1 MPAASAAPAR
11 SRVLLAI
18 DQGSSSSRCVV
29 FDTEFRRLATGS
41 RPLASSFPA
50 AGRVEHDA
58 AQLVSSVL
66 GAMQDAIAAA
76 GVSWTSVAGIGL
88 AAQTETFVVWDRA
101 TGQAVYPAISWRDGR
116 AAGFCEQ
123 LRSAGHEQ
131 DIRAMTG
138 LPLESAFSA
147 PKLRWLL
154 EEIPGARRRAAAGQL
169 LFGDVNSWLTW
180 NLSGGAAH
188 VTEPS
193 MAARTMLFELAAAD
207 WSQPLL
213 DLFGVP
219 AQLLPELVPTA
230 GRLATTDAGVCGG
243 RAVIGASIG
252 DQPGALFG
260 QRCWQPGMA
269 KLTLGTGAFFWCHAG
284 AAPAA
289 SVPPGTVSSCA
300 WQLPGE
306 TAYALEGFVPNA
318 GGVTS
323 WLRQLGVL
331 AEGDWPRIRDGAL
344 RAGALGD
351 GALADG
357 ALADPVAG
365 LWCVPAIFGLGTPH
379 WGAGA
384 QADIIGLTAA
394 STGADVAQAALIGVV
409 HQIVDAIE
417 AVQSGLAGPL
427 KLVRVDGGLGRNDS
441 VLQAIADLTGIVLQ
455 RPAVTEATALG
466 AGALAGLGTGQW
478 DRAALGDLPF
488 DAGSSV
494 SPALPAYLRDAARA
508 GWHSALS
515 AALARWQAAGH
526 RIGLETS

>member
-1 MPAASAAPAR
+1 VFNHELR
-11 SRVLLAI
+11 SI
-18 DQGSSSSRCVV
+18 
-29 FDTEFRRLATGS
+29 ATGS

-58 AQLVSSVL
+58 AQIVSSVL
-66 GAMQDAIAAA
+66 GAMQDAVAQA
-76 GVSWTSVAGIGL
+76 GVSWASVRGIGL

-101 TGQAVYPAISWRDGR
+101 TGRAVYPAISWRDSR
-116 AAGFCEQ
+116 AAGFCEE
-123 LRSAGHEQ
+123 LRAGGHEQ
-131 DIRAMTG
+131 DIRAASG
-138 LPLESAFSA
+138 LPLEPAFSA
-147 PKLRWLL
+147 SKLRWLL
-154 EEIPGARRRAAAGQL
+154 DEIPGARRRAAAGQL

-193 MAARTMLFELAAAD
+193 MAARTMLFGLATAD
-207 WSQPLL
+207 WSGALL
-213 DLFGVP
+213 DLFGIP
-219 AQLLPELVPTA
+219 EQMLPRLVPTA
-230 GRLATTDAGVCGG
+230 GRLATTDPGVCGG

-260 QRCWQPGMA
+260 QRCWQQGMA

-284 AAPAA
+284 AVPPATA
-289 SVPPGTVSSCA
+289 APGTVSSCA

-331 AEGDWPRIRDGAL
+331 AEGEWPRIRDGAL
-344 RAGALGD
+344 RDRALRDRAAG
-351 GALADG
+351 
-357 ALADPVAG
+357 DPAAG

-379 WGAGA
+379 WGAGT

-394 STGADVAQAALIGVV
+394 STGADVAQAALIGVA

-417 AVQSGLAGPL
+417 AVQSGLASPL
-427 KLVRVDGGLGRNDS
+427 ELVRVDGGLGRNDS
-441 VLQAIADLTGIVLQ
+441 VLQAIADLAGIVMQ
-455 RPAVTEATALG
+455 RPAVTEATAVG

-478 DRAALGDLPF
+478 DRADLSRLPF
-488 DAGSSV
+488 GSGTSV
-494 SPALPAYLRDAARA
+494 SPALPADLRDVART
-508 GWHSALS
+508 GWHSMLS
-515 AALARWQAAGH
+515 AALARWQVSGH
-526 RIGLETS
+526 RTGLEAP